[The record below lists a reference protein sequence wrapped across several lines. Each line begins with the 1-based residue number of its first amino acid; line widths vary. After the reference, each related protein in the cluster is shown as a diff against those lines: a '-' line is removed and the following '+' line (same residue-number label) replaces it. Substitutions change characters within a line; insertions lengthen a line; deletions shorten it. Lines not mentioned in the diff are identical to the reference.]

1 MTKKQTIARRV
12 LPGLLGCT
20 TLALSAG
27 IALAEPT
34 GTITASSPYPTQ
46 SLNPTGSTSADL
58 GTALASKALFD
69 TLLIRKGDQFIPSLA
84 TEWSAN
90 EDGTAYTFKLRDDV
104 TFHDGSPLTAKDVAA
119 SIKLSSETPGPLAA
133 LWKPVS
139 AEVVDDFTVTLNL
152 ERPMGALLS
161 NLSTLE
167 ILPADLMGNEDY
179 WNAPIG
185 SGPFKYNAFNPG
197 QELRLDAYEDYW
209 DGVPKAAHLV
219 LRVIPEISSRLAALE
234 TGEIDATWNVPDDL
248 LPELEGNSDLSI
260 EMVPSLS
267 SYVLWFNPSE
277 GPLSDVRV
285 RQAMWHA
292 VDVEKLVSV
301 LHPSSGKVAKAAIT
315 PEVFGYAPQ
324 TPYDYDPEKAKAL
337 LAEAGYPDGID
348 TSVQFSKP
356 EFRAFVDALISEW
369 DKVGIRV
376 KSDEK
381 EHAVWLDDLLKLNWN
396 MNFMA
401 QGASTGDAD
410 FLLGRLYTCAAE
422 RIGYCS
428 EDLDALLTKAGASSD
443 PEERLEL
450 YDQAQQ
456 HIYENAVGIYP
467 MDLQISYVW
476 RDRLDGFVPDPNF
489 VPDFK
494 NVSVKD

>member
-20 TLALSAG
+20 ALALSAG

-209 DGVPKAAHLV
+209 DGAPKAAHLV

-248 LPELEGNSDLSI
+248 LPELEGNADLSI

-277 GPLSDVRV
+277 GPLLRHARAPGHVACGGCRKARERPAPLLRQGCQGRHHAGSLRLCAADPLRLRSGESESASRRGRLSGRHRHLGAVLQARV
-285 RQAMWHA
+285 PGLRRRTHLRVGQGRHQGQIGRERACGLA
-292 VDVEKLVSV
+292 RRS
-301 LHPSSGKVAKAAIT
+301 
-315 PEVFGYAPQ
+315 
-324 TPYDYDPEKAKAL
+324 
-337 LAEAGYPDGID
+337 AEA
-348 TSVQFSKP
+348 Q
-356 EFRAFVDALISEW
+356 
-369 DKVGIRV
+369 
-376 KSDEK
+376 
-381 EHAVWLDDLLKLNWN
+381 
-396 MNFMA
+396 
-401 QGASTGDAD
+401 
-410 FLLGRLYTCAAE
+410 
-422 RIGYCS
+422 
-428 EDLDALLTKAGASSD
+428 
-443 PEERLEL
+443 LET
-450 YDQAQQ
+450 
-456 HIYENAVGIYP
+456 
-467 MDLQISYVW
+467 
-476 RDRLDGFVPDPNF
+476 
-489 VPDFK
+489 
-494 NVSVKD
+494 

>member
-1 MTKKQTIARRV
+1 MKMTNTIIRAFV
-12 LPGLLGCT
+12 PGLLGCT
-20 TLALSAG
+20 ALAFSGSL
-27 IALAEPT
+27 ALAEPT
-34 GTITASSPYPTQ
+34 GTITAASPYPTQ

-84 TEWSAN
+84 TDWSA
-90 EDGTAYTFKLRDDV
+90 DAAGTAYTFNLRGDV
-104 TFHDGSPLTAKDVAA
+104 TFHDGSPLTARDVAE
-119 SIKLSSETPGPLAA
+119 SIKLASETPGPLAA

-139 AEVVDDFTVTLNL
+139 AEVVDDDTVVLNL

-167 ILPADLMGNEDY
+167 ILPAGLIGNEDY
-179 WNAPIG
+179 WSAPVG
-185 SGPFKYNAFNPG
+185 SGPFVFNAFNPG
-197 QELRLDAYEDYW
+197 QELRLDANSDYW
-209 DGVPKAAHLV
+209 NGAPEAAHLV

-234 TGEIDATWNVPDDL
+234 TGEIDATWSVPDDL
-248 LPELEGNSDLSI
+248 LPELESNPDLTI

-301 LHPSSGKVAKAAIT
+301 LNPSSGKVAKAAIT

-337 LAEAGYPDGID
+337 LAEAGYPDGIE

-410 FLLGRLYTCAAE
+410 YLLGRLYTCAAK
-422 RIGYCS
+422 RIGYCNA
-428 EDLDALLTKAGASSD
+428 DLDELLTKAGQSSD
-443 PEERLEL
+443 PKERIAL
-450 YDQAQQ
+450 YDQAQKL
-456 HIYENAVGIYP
+456 IFDEAVGIYP
-467 MDLQISYVW
+467 MDQQIPYVW
-476 RDRLDGFVPDPNF
+476 RNRLEGFQPDPNF
-489 VPDFK
+489 VPDFQ